1 MYPGTNGTYTANDAA
16 KVFEHFGPGDWIVQ
30 QNEISQGGEIMQ
42 LAAEKGLQVLFN
54 PAPLTPGIVDAF
66 PFDKVTILV
75 VNEHE
80 AADLNKE
87 IGGPENAQGLNLAGE
102 LLNKFPKMQGVVVT
116 LGGDGV
122 VAKFRQEQDGRV
134 RDFIVPGRKANVKD
148 TTGAGDTFVVSGS
161 KAEKKSISVLHGRNV
176 ITLKFWQG
184 FFLAAFVRSEKDDY
198 FVRVQ
203 RALEEANVAASI
215 AVEREGSMISV
226 PTLDEVR
233 QRQAG
238 NL

>member
-122 VAKFRQEQDGRV
+122 VAKFRQEQNGRV

-161 KAEKKSISVLHGRNV
+161 KAEKKSISSSPWPQCNNFKILTG
-176 ITLKFWQG
+176 IL
-184 FFLAAFVRSEKDDY
+184 L
-198 FVRVQ
+198 
-203 RALEEANVAASI
+203 
-215 AVEREGSMISV
+215 GSFCKI
-226 PTLDEVR
+226 
-233 QRQAG
+233 G
-238 NL
+238 KG

>member
-1 MYPGTNGTYTANDAA
+1 M
-16 KVFEHFGPGDWIVQ
+16 FEHFGPGDWIVQ

-161 KAEKKSISVLHGRNV
+161 KAEKKSISSSAWPQCNNFKILTG
-176 ITLKFWQG
+176 IL
-184 FFLAAFVRSEKDDY
+184 L
-198 FVRVQ
+198 
-203 RALEEANVAASI
+203 
-215 AVEREGSMISV
+215 GSFCKI
-226 PTLDEVR
+226 
-233 QRQAG
+233 G
-238 NL
+238 KG